1 MPPVVL
7 CGIRLARRLIEF
19 LQGGNA
25 MVTGILLFIW
35 GLALLAFGFKNPN
48 VPLEQVNQAMTT
60 GLTEETMIYLIA
72 GGVSLILGL
81 ILMVVSNK
89 SIMRHK

>member
-1 MPPVVL
+1 
-7 CGIRLARRLIEF
+7 
-19 LQGGNA
+19 

-48 VPLEQVNQAMTT
+48 VSLEQVNQVAY
-60 GLTEETMIYLIA
+60 GLTEETLIYLIA
-72 GGVSLILGL
+72 GGVSLVLGL
-81 ILMVVSNK
+81 ILMVMSNK